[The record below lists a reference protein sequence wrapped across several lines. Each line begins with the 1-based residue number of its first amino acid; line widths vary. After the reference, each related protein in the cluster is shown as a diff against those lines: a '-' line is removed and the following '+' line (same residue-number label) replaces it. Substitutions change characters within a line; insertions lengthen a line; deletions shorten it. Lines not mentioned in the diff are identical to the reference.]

1 MLSPRLSILALA
13 AALAGCSSLSVNT
26 QFDPAA
32 PYATYKTYAWNA
44 RSPGPEEA
52 PSIRNPMIQQQ
63 VVAIVDRELAK
74 KGFTLV
80 KPESNPDV
88 LVAVHGWAQSRIE
101 VTNYGYAYGPGYVYG
116 PAYGPYQPMPVY
128 APATQVQSYTDG
140 TMLIDF
146 VDGKTLKL
154 VWRGTASDSF
164 SSPDPAT
171 VARVVD
177 EATKQLMAAYPPK
190 VK

>member
-1 MLSPRLSILALA
+1 MASPRLSILVLA
-13 AALAGCSSLSVNT
+13 AALAGCSSVSVNT
-26 QFDPAA
+26 QFDPTA
-32 PYATYKTYAWNA
+32 PYASYKTYGWNP
-44 RSPGPEEA
+44 RMPGAEEA
-52 PSIRNPMIQQQ
+52 PPIRNPMIRQQ
-63 VVAIVDRELAK
+63 VQSIVDRELAK

-80 KPESNPDV
+80 QPEANPDL
-88 LVAVHGWAQSRIE
+88 LVSVHGWAQSRIE
-101 VTNYGYAYGPGYVYG
+101 VTNYGYAYGGTYMYAAP
-116 PAYGPYQPMPVY
+116 GPYVTPVY
-128 APATQVQSYTDG
+128 APATQVNSYTDG

-164 SSPDPAT
+164 ASTDPGI

-177 EATKQLMAAYPPK
+177 DATKQLMAAYPPK